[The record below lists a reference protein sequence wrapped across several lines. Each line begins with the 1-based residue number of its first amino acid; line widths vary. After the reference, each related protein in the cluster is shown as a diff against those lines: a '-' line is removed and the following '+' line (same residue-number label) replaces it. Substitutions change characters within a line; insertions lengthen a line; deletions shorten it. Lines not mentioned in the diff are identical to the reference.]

1 MTGSSSGEGV
11 GGGRDSCEEPTIPFP
26 FEPYDVQK
34 QLMRKIYTTIET
46 AGIGIFESPTGTGKS
61 LSVICSALQWLK
73 DAEAKDVDGNA
84 TPPTTPGSNA
94 KGSSTISTNGGSSV
108 GQAGGKTAANGAAG
122 DDDDD
127 DDDGDSAMPSWL
139 KDLTRQKSENEREA
153 RAKRIQDRRRELD
166 RRLAAVRKQ
175 QGHDK
180 ANLSRVRGVHR
191 HGGGGGGGGIIA
203 GGVTRDG
210 RRWSS
215 RTSFLTGT
223 GGGGGGSRKRPRP
236 QQQPSSSS
244 GQHGKS
250 AAAGPR
256 GSRASSAGWGRGSG
270 EGTTDRTE
278 EGEAEAA
285 GDDEF
290 LVAEY
295 DSGNEG
301 GGGGGG
307 GDGGRESSDEEGHAG
322 GEEDVEEEWAD
333 LGLRQILYVSRTH
346 SQTSQ
351 FVNEVKKTSFA
362 QGVRCA
368 SLGSRRTLCGNEQVA
383 SLKTDGKMRDA
394 CLDLQKNK
402 KKDKRKKDKVEVKDK
417 NGRKTTTTM
426 MKKKNKTD
434 GGKNGKGGQGRGPGR
449 EEDESDGD
457 EAEEEDTGDGCP
469 LLTSEGQRE
478 FPYRALATVRD
489 IEELAELGKQDGTCS
504 YYGARKAAAL
514 AQLVVMPY
522 AALLS
527 REARGA
533 MGVRLE
539 GAVVIVDEAHNI
551 VEAIN
556 SVHSKK
562 LVLSEVA
569 RAHSQLSQY
578 EARYS
583 ARLKGSNAFYV
594 GNVLRLLRAML
605 KFLTKGKEK
614 LKAVRAE
621 KTAAAGTRAKEGGPG
636 RRDGAVEAQEEKEE
650 AARSEMLEI
659 NDFLFRAGLDNVNLF
674 KLQRYMRRSEISR
687 KVMGFMDL
695 SPEVTLQAKPLKP
708 SLSAAKAN
716 GSGNQGECSNAAE
729 ATGGPAEG
737 TSVGAAGLGAGGDC
751 GGFVSKHFSAL
762 QTVEGFLDALT
773 NASRDGRVLATYG
786 GREADGSSARAA
798 GAANANKQRGQ
809 PQQRGQQQQDEEE
822 PSLKFLMLNP
832 SVHFDEIVQ
841 KARALVLVGGTM
853 QPTGDLVRQ
862 LFSSVEP
869 SRVEIFSCGHVIPK
883 ENLLPLSVSRGPS
896 GKTFN
901 FTFHRR
907 GTEEQVDELGRLM
920 TNVCKLVPGGVV
932 CFLASYG
939 YLDQVLQRWKAS
951 GTLRQ
956 LNKHKSV
963 FSEPRSAKDV
973 DAVLKDFSLAARAGA
988 WEPSGDGGSGGGS
1001 SGGGGGGALL
1011 LSVVGAKMSEGINF
1025 SDDLARCVVMV
1036 GLPYPD
1042 RRDPELKQKMAYL
1055 DEASPD
1061 SRGRAGREYY
1071 SSICMR
1077 AVNQSIGR
1085 SIRHAGD
1092 YATIL
1097 LVDERYRDEQV
1108 VRLLPGWIGER
1119 VVKPDNFGQSFVAL
1133 RRFFAHMH
1141 ARKGGKS

>member
-1 MTGSSSGEGV
+1 MAGNISGSGA
-11 GGGRDSCEEPTIPFP
+11 GGSKDGSEEPVIPFP

-34 QLMRKIYTTIET
+34 QLMQKIYSTIDK

-73 DAEAKDVDGNA
+73 DVEAKDVDANA
-84 TPPTTPGSNA
+84 TLDDDRDASATKENA
-94 KGSSTISTNGGSSV
+94 SGVEKSDN
-108 GQAGGKTAANGAAG
+108 N
-122 DDDDD
+122 DDD
-127 DDDGDSAMPSWL
+127 DDDGDSSMPSWL
-139 KDLTRQKSENEREA
+139 KDLTRQKSANDKEA
-153 RAKRIQDRRRELD
+153 KAKRIQGRRRDLE
-166 RRLAAVRKQ
+166 RRLAAIRKQ
-175 QGHDK
+175 QEHEK
-180 ANLSRVRGVHR
+180 ANLSRVHGVHHR
-191 HGGGGGGGGIIA
+191 HGGGGGGGGNTA
-203 GGVTRDG
+203 GMTRDG
-210 RRWSS
+210 RKWSS
-215 RTSFLTGT
+215 RTSFLAGN
-223 GGGGGGSRKRPRP
+223 GGGGQAAGVGRKRPRP
-236 QQQPSSSS
+236 SQSSSS
-244 GQHGKS
+244 SSPFFSRQHSK
-250 AAAGPR
+250 AAADGPT
-256 GSRASSAGWGRGSG
+256 GSAGVGDGVG
-270 EGTTDRTE
+270 E
-278 EGEAEAA
+278 
-285 GDDEF
+285 DDF

-295 DSGNEG
+295 DSGKEG

-307 GDGGRESSDEEGHAG
+307 SDRGRESSDEEGDAG
-322 GEEDVEEEWAD
+322 GRQGKEEEEEEEWAD

-351 FVNEVKKTSFA
+351 FVNEVKKTAFA

-368 SLGSRRTLCGNEQVA
+368 SLGSRRTLCGNEKVA
-383 SLKTDGKMRDA
+383 SLKTDDKMRDA

-402 KKDKRKKDKVEVKDK
+402 MNKKEDKDKDKDK
-417 NGRKTTTTM
+417 NKDKDKPKYKNGRQIT
-426 MKKKNKTD
+426 KKKQKKVE
-434 GGKNGKGGQGRGPGR
+434 GGGMAKEDEKDVD
-449 EEDESDGD
+449 EEDEQQH
-457 EAEEEDTGDGCP
+457 EEQDTGDGCP
-469 LLTSEGQRE
+469 LLAAQGQRE
-478 FPYRALATVRD
+478 FPYQALATVRD
-489 IEELAELGKQDGTCS
+489 IEELAELGKQAGTCA

-527 REARGA
+527 REARAA
-533 MGVRLE
+533 MGVRLD
-539 GAVVIVDEAHNI
+539 GAVVVVDEAHNI

-562 LVLSEVA
+562 LALSEVA

-578 EARYS
+578 EAKYR

-594 GNVLRLLRAML
+594 GNILRLLRAML
-605 KFLTKGKEK
+605 KFLTKGKKK
-614 LKAVRAE
+614 LQAVRTE
-621 KTAAAGTRAKEGGPG
+621 KIAAASSKAKAGGPVG
-636 RRDGAVEAQEEKEE
+636 RDAAGGAEEEKEE

-659 NDFLFRAGLDNVNLF
+659 NELLFRTGLDNVNLF
-674 KLQRYMRRSEISR
+674 KLQRYMRRSEICR
-687 KVMGFMDL
+687 KVMGFVDLSATL
-695 SPEVTLQAKPLKP
+695 SPEVTLQTKPP
-708 SLSAAKAN
+708 LSAAN
-716 GSGNQGECSNAAE
+716 GGSNQCGCSNAAGGSTE
-729 ATGGPAEG
+729 AAGVDAAGVTVA
-737 TSVGAAGLGAGGDC
+737 VGANGGGA
-751 GGFVSKHFSAL
+751 FVSKHFSAL

-786 GREADGSSARAA
+786 GKEEDSSSARSSGGVAQKHQHQH
-798 GAANANKQRGQ
+798 KQ
-809 PQQRGQQQQDEEE
+809 QQGQQDEEE

-862 LFSSVEP
+862 LFSSVDP
-869 SRVEIFSCGHVIPK
+869 SRVEVFSCGHVIPK
-883 ENLLPLSVSRGPS
+883 ENLLSLCVSRGPS

-907 GTEEQVDELGRLM
+907 GTDEQLDELGRLM

-951 GTLRQ
+951 GTLHQ
-956 LNKHKSV
+956 LNKLKSV
-963 FSEPRSAKDV
+963 FSEPRSARDV
-973 DAVLKDFSLAARAGA
+973 DSVLKDFSLAARAGA
-988 WEPSGDGGSGGGS
+988 WKPSSDGGGGGGGGGSSSGSAGGS
-1001 SGGGGGGALL
+1001 SGGGLL

-1042 RRDPELKQKMAYL
+1042 KRDAELKQKMAYL
-1055 DEASPD
+1055 DEASPG

-1092 YATIL
+1092 YASIL
-1097 LVDERYRDEQV
+1097 LVDERYKDEQV
-1108 VRLLPGWIGER
+1108 VRLLPGWIAER
-1119 VVKPDNFGQSFVAL
+1119 VVKPANFGQSFVAL
-1133 RRFFAHMH
+1133 RRFFAEMH
-1141 ARKGGKS
+1141 ARKGEKQAPPGRA